1 MKWLKAV
8 VGLIALGGFAYGVWY
23 VREMRIEVPFI
34 GELERPIELK
44 EGVEVPL
51 ILLTPLD
58 SGGSEEGKSIQMV
71 VSENVKAGGKI
82 VIRQGAIATGKVVR
96 SRAGTLLGALTNI
109 PARLEIELQEV
120 KAVDGK
126 TIKLRSLAVGEP
138 FAFDQANTKPEEK
151 PNAKDAV
158 SDPNARELVAGMAK
172 QIATGQQMSDQDK
185 SKADAQLK
193 DLAGRYGLENTTAFL
208 KGSKPE
214 QKKDVAGLL
223 ESVQKGDLTGLSGMN
238 LLLAVKAA
246 GEIVDLGSG
255 IDKSLRSIFKGNNIH
270 APVGTP
276 VKAYVAEKGVVNG
289 K

>member
-23 VREMRIEVPFI
+23 VREKRIEVPFI

-126 TIKLRSLAVGEP
+126 TIKLRSHAIGEP
-138 FAFDQANTKPEEK
+138 IAFNQANTKPEEK
-151 PNAKDAV
+151 PSAIDAV
-158 SDPNARELVAGMAK
+158 SDPNTRDLVAGMAK

-208 KGSKPE
+208 EGSKPE

-238 LLLAVKAA
+238 LLL
-246 GEIVDLGSG
+246 
-255 IDKSLRSIFKGNNIH
+255 SLIH
-270 APVGTP
+270 I
-276 VKAYVAEKGVVNG
+276 
-289 K
+289 